1 MGLGAVKKQI
11 NDELLR
17 RKLRDALHEPVVKN
31 KSLKDSFS
39 GNIKYSADK
48 LFASNH
54 LHTEGLVDSI
64 TISTFSSDV
73 TEVTGFDKVVQ
84 KGIQETLAKT
94 ASIVGDQTDGKTFGG
109 IIQSRGNVDGA
120 VGVCK
125 LVGNFGLTGVTRPN
139 VKCISS
145 GAPKAIADSTTKIE
159 ALVNTTR
166 VDVATFLDSLPEV
179 IGKPSQG
186 FLSIVLKVAKELGV
200 TDAIMSS
207 VSPFGD
213 ITKGF
218 NDFLMNSPIGG
229 VVTAINDGLDF
240 ASETLDTVAKDLTG
254 GITGAFTDAFPAP
267 TKLIG
272 TGFIQQTVPDP
283 TKFNLGGFLSNLAEE
298 TIKQGTGMLR
308 SMVAQQLPFGEEIKL
323 LNALAAGG
331 RQANEALLNITLKDG
346 DVQNLILDGRITPEL
361 VKKATGNDSL
371 AKVLTNIEE
380 GMTENGASAADIAA
394 LKDKVNANKLRVDN
408 EFRTTLSAILA
419 SEARISPLNSDFELE
434 IARPF
439 TYVSSVEELDFEM
452 ANKIHS
458 IYTNREINNV
468 VIHATETFT
477 NKNIGAEEIDSIQ
490 KILDGGKQGK
500 EYIGYHYVI
509 RRDGRLQRGIPLT
522 KKGNHTETGNY
533 NETSIGIAMV
543 GGILSPATEGSW
555 QTSSAS
561 FTREQYNTLEQF
573 LGVFYHHV
581 AGGEVFGH
589 NDINPD
595 ELDPYF
601 DVQEY
606 ILSLFGKVNESFVES
621 PESEQTPIFIPD
633 PTLLNISDIDLK
645 ASGKFEVKYAKQNT
659 NKKFVDPDLLRD
671 DIPRRLELIA
681 NTIGRNLIVTS
692 GYRTQAQGD
701 AIGSSRKSRHRT
713 GQAVDVSRDGMS
725 NAQLQS
731 LIEAAIAAGF
741 RGIGVYNGHLHF
753 DTGTKKCWG
762 PTGSRKSL
770 AGSKFAFAR
779 SVLNAF
785 KYTTA

>member
-39 GNIKYSADK
+39 GEIKYSADK

-64 TISTFSSDV
+64 NISTFSSDV
-73 TEVTGFDKVVQ
+73 TAVTGFDKVVQ

-94 ASIVGDQTDGKTFGG
+94 ASVVGDQTDGKTFGG

-125 LVGNFGLTGVTRPN
+125 LVGNFGLTGVTRQN

-145 GAPKAIADSTTKIE
+145 GAPQAIADSTTKVE

-179 IGKPSQG
+179 IGRPAQG

-213 ITKGF
+213 LSKSFDKI
-218 NDFLMNSPIGG
+218 LMNSPLGG
-229 VVTAINDGLDF
+229 IATAINQGIDF
-240 ASETLDTVAKDLTG
+240 ASDSFDTFTEDLTKG
-254 GITGAFTDAFPAP
+254 LTGAFTDAFPAP
-267 TKLIG
+267 TKVLS
-272 TGFIQQTVPDP
+272 TGFINVTVPDP
-283 TKFNLGGFLSNLAEE
+283 DKFNLGGFLSNVMEE
-298 TIKQGTGMLR
+298 TIKQGQGMLR
-308 SMVAQQLPFGEEIKL
+308 SMVAQQLPFGDEIRL

-346 DVQNLILDGRITPEL
+346 DVKNLILDGTITPEL
-361 VKKATGNDSL
+361 VKKATGNDKLSD
-371 AKVLTNIEE
+371 VITFIEE

-394 LKDKVNANKLRVDN
+394 LKDKVNDNKLRVDN
-408 EFRTTLSAILA
+408 EFRTTLSAIFA

-543 GGILSPATEGSW
+543 GGILSPTTEGSW

-601 DVQEY
+601 DVQDY

-633 PTLLNISDIDLK
+633 PTLLNVDDIDLR
-645 ASGKFEVKYAKQNT
+645 ASGKFEVKYAKQRT
-659 NKKFVDPDLLRD
+659 NKKFVDPDLLKD
-671 DIPRRLELIA
+671 DIPRRLELVA
-681 NTIGRNLIVTS
+681 NAISRNLIITS
-692 GYRTQAQGD
+692 GFRTQAQGD
-701 AIGSSRKSRHRT
+701 ALGSSKTSKHRT
-713 GQAVDVSRDGMS
+713 GQAVDVSRDSMS
-725 NAQLQS
+725 NSQLQE
-731 LIEAAIAAGF
+731 LITAAISAGF
-741 RGIGVYNGHLHF
+741 RGVGVYNGHIHL
-753 DTGTKKCWG
+753 DTGNKRCWG
-762 PTGSRKSL
+762 PNGLRSGLRTNQ
-770 AGSKFAFAR
+770 FAFAR

-785 KYTTA
+785 KYNT

>member
-17 RKLRDALHEPVVKN
+17 RKLRDGLHEPVVKN

-39 GNIKYSADK
+39 GEIKYSADK

-64 TISTFSSDV
+64 NISTFSSDV
-73 TEVTGFDKVVQ
+73 TAVTGFDKVVQ

-94 ASIVGDQTDGKTFGG
+94 ASVVGDQTDGKTFGG

-120 VGVCK
+120 VGICK
-125 LVGNFGLTGVTRPN
+125 LVGNFGLTGVTRQN

-145 GAPKAIADSTTKIE
+145 GAPQAIADSTTKVE

-179 IGKPSQG
+179 IGRPAQG

-213 ITKGF
+213 LSKSFDKI
-218 NDFLMNSPIGG
+218 LMNSPLGG
-229 VVTAINDGLDF
+229 VATAINQGIDF
-240 ASETLDTVAKDLTG
+240 ASDSFDTFAGNLTES
-254 GITGAFTDAFPAP
+254 ITGAFTDAFPAP
-267 TKLIG
+267 TKVLS
-272 TGFIQQTVPDP
+272 TGFIQQTIPDP
-283 TKFNLGGFLSNLAEE
+283 DKFNLGGFLSNLAEE
-298 TIKQGTGMLR
+298 TIKQGQGMLR
-308 SMVAQQLPFGEEIKL
+308 SMVAQQLPFGDEIRL

-346 DVQNLILDGRITPEL
+346 DVKGLILDGKITPEL
-361 VKKATGNDSL
+361 VKKATGNDKLSD
-371 AKVLTNIEE
+371 VITFIEE

-394 LKDKVNANKLRVDN
+394 LKDKVNENKLRVDN
-408 EFRTTLSAILA
+408 EFRTTLSAIFA

-601 DVQEY
+601 DVQDY

-633 PTLLNISDIDLK
+633 PTLLNVDDIDLR
-645 ASGKFEVKYAKQNT
+645 ASGKFEVKYAKQAT
-659 NKKFVDPDLLRD
+659 NKKFVDPDLLKD
-671 DIPRRLELIA
+671 DIPRRLELVA
-681 NTIGRNLIVTS
+681 NAIGRNLTITS
-692 GYRTQAQGD
+692 GFRTQAQGD
-701 AIGSSRKSRHRT
+701 ALGSSRGSKHRT

-725 NAQLQS
+725 NSQLQE
-731 LIEAAIAAGF
+731 LITAAISAGF
-741 RGIGVYNGHLHF
+741 RGVGVYNGHIHL
-753 DTGTKKCWG
+753 DTGNKRCWG
-762 PTGSRKSL
+762 PNGLRSGLRTNQ
-770 AGSKFAFAR
+770 FAFAR

-785 KYTTA
+785 KYNT

>member
-109 IIQSRGNVDGA
+109 IVQSRGNVDGA

>member
-109 IIQSRGNVDGA
+109 IVQSRGNVDGA

-145 GAPKAIADSTTKIE
+145 GAPKAIADSTTKVE

-267 TKLIG
+267 TKLLN

-371 AKVLTNIEE
+371 AKVLTGIEE

-408 EFRTTLSAILA
+408 EFRTTLSAVLA

-589 NDINPD
+589 NDINPE

-606 ILSLFGKVNESFVES
+606 ILSLFGKVSESFVES

-633 PTLLNISDIDLK
+633 PTLLNINDIDLK
-645 ASGKFEVKYAKQNT
+645 ASGKFEVKYAKQGT
-659 NKKFVDPDLLRD
+659 NNKFVDPD
-671 DIPRRLELIA
+671 
-681 NTIGRNLIVTS
+681 
-692 GYRTQAQGD
+692 
-701 AIGSSRKSRHRT
+701 
-713 GQAVDVSRDGMS
+713 
-725 NAQLQS
+725 
-731 LIEAAIAAGF
+731 
-741 RGIGVYNGHLHF
+741 
-753 DTGTKKCWG
+753 
-762 PTGSRKSL
+762 
-770 AGSKFAFAR
+770 
-779 SVLNAF
+779 
-785 KYTTA
+785 

>member
-109 IIQSRGNVDGA
+109 IVQSRGNVDGA

-589 NDINPD
+589 NDINPE

>member
-1 MGLGAVKKQI
+1 MGLGAVKKQL

-17 RKLRDALHEPVVKN
+17 RKLRDGLHEPFVKN
-31 KSLKDSFS
+31 KTLKDSFS

-48 LFASNH
+48 LFSSNH
-54 LHTEGLVDSI
+54 LHTEGLVDAI
-64 TISTFSSDV
+64 NISTFSSDV
-73 TEVTGFDKVVQ
+73 TSVRGFDRVVQ
-84 KGIQETLAKT
+84 EGIQGTLAQT
-94 ASIVGDQTDGKTFGG
+94 ASIVGDQSDGKTFGG
-109 IIQSRGNVDGA
+109 FIQSRGNVDGA

-125 LVGNFGLTGVTRPN
+125 LVGNFGLVGVTRQN

-145 GAPKAIADSTTKIE
+145 GAPQAIAEANTKVE

-179 IGKPSQG
+179 IGKPAQG

-200 TDAIMSS
+200 TDAIMSG
-207 VSPFGD
+207 VAPFGD

-218 NDFLMNSPIGG
+218 DDFLMNSPLGG
-229 VVTAINDGLDF
+229 LVTEINNGLDFVTDGLDGI
-240 ASETLDTVAKDLTG
+240 AKDLTG
-254 GITGAFTDAFPAP
+254 GLTNAFTDAFPAP
-267 TKLIG
+267 TKVLS
-272 TGFIQQTVPDP
+272 TGFIDVTVPDP

-298 TIKQGTGMLR
+298 TIQQGVGMIK
-308 SMVAQQLPFGEEIKL
+308 SMVAQQLPFGQEIAL

-331 RQANEALLNITLKDG
+331 RQANEALLSITLKDG
-346 DVQNLILDGRITPEL
+346 DVQNLILDGTISPEL
-361 VKKATGNDSL
+361 VKKATGNDKLSDAL
-371 AKVLTNIEE
+371 IVIEE
-380 GMTENGASAADIAA
+380 GMTENGASAADIAT

-408 EFRTTLSAILA
+408 EFRTTLSAIFA

-434 IARPF
+434 ISRPF

-601 DVQEY
+601 DVQDY

-633 PTLLNISDIDLK
+633 PTLLNVDDIDLR
-645 ASGKFEVKYAKQNT
+645 ASGKFEVKYAKQST
-659 NKKFVDPDLLRD
+659 NKKFVDPDLLKD
-671 DIPRRLELIA
+671 DIPRRLELVA
-681 NTIGRNLIVTS
+681 NAIGRNLIITS
-692 GYRTQAQGD
+692 GFRTQAQGD
-701 AIGSSRKSRHRT
+701 AIGSSRKSKHRT

-725 NAQLQS
+725 NSQLQE
-731 LIEAAIAAGF
+731 LITAAISAGF
-741 RGIGVYNGHLHF
+741 RGIGVYNGHIHL
-753 DTGTKKCWG
+753 DTGNKRCWG
-762 PTGSRKSL
+762 PNGSRTGL
-770 AGSKFAFAR
+770 RTNQFAFAR

-785 KYTTA
+785 KYNT

>member
-109 IIQSRGNVDGA
+109 IVQSRGNVDGA

-633 PTLLNISDIDLK
+633 PTLLNINDIDLK

>member
-17 RKLRDALHEPVVKN
+17 RKLRDGLHEPVVKN

-64 TISTFSSDV
+64 NISTFSSDV
-73 TEVTGFDKVVQ
+73 TEVTGYDKVVQ
-84 KGIQETLAKT
+84 SGIQNTLVKT

-125 LVGNFGLTGVTRPN
+125 LVGNFGLTGVTRQN

-145 GAPKAIADSTTKIE
+145 GAPKAIADSTTKVE

-179 IGKPSQG
+179 VGRPAQG

-200 TDAIMSS
+200 TDAIMKS

-213 ITKGF
+213 LTKSF
-218 NDFLMNSPIGG
+218 DTFLMNSPLGG
-229 VVTAINDGLDF
+229 VVTAINTGIDF
-240 ASETLDTVAKDLTG
+240 AGDTLDEIGKDLTKG
-254 GITGAFTDAFPAP
+254 LTGAFTDAFPPP
-267 TKLIG
+267 TKLLN
-272 TGFIQQTVPDP
+272 TGFIQYSIPDP
-283 TKFNLGGFLSNLAEE
+283 DKFNFGGFLSNLAES
-298 TIKQGTGMLR
+298 TIKQGIGMIR
-308 SMVAQQLPFGEEIKL
+308 SMVAQQLPFGDEIRL
-323 LNALAAGG
+323 LNSLAAGG
-331 RQANEALLNITLKDG
+331 EEFNKALLNITLKDG
-346 DVQNLILDGRITPEL
+346 DVKNLILDGKITPEL

-371 AKVLTNIEE
+371 ASTLTFIEE
-380 GMTENGASAADIAA
+380 GMTENGASAADVAT
-394 LKDKVNANKLRVDN
+394 LKDKVNENKLRIDN
-408 EFRTTLSAILA
+408 EFRTTLSAIFA

-500 EYIGYHYVI
+500 EYIGYHYII

-522 KKGNHTETGNY
+522 KKGKHTETGNY

-543 GGILSPATEGSW
+543 GGILSPATEGAW

-589 NDINPD
+589 NDINPE

-633 PTLLNISDIDLK
+633 PTLLNIDDIDLK

-671 DIPRRLELIA
+671 DIPRRLEKIA
-681 NTIGRNLIVTS
+681 NAIGRNLIVTS

-701 AIGSSRKSRHRT
+701 AIGSSRSSRHRT

-725 NAQLQS
+725 DSQLQS

-741 RGIGVYNGHLHF
+741 RGIGVYYGHLHF

-770 AGSKFAFAR
+770 VGSDFAFAR

>member
-109 IIQSRGNVDGA
+109 IVQSRGNVDGA

-145 GAPKAIADSTTKIE
+145 GAPKAIADSTTKVE

-371 AKVLTNIEE
+371 AKVLTGIEE

-589 NDINPD
+589 NDINPE

-681 NTIGRNLIVTS
+681 NAIGRNLIVTS

-731 LIEAAIAAGF
+731 LIEAAISAGF

>member
-17 RKLRDALHEPVVKN
+17 RKLRDGLHEPVIKN

-73 TEVTGFDKVVQ
+73 TEVTGYDKVVQ
-84 KGIQETLAKT
+84 SGIQNTLVKT

-109 IIQSRGNVDGA
+109 IIESRGNVDGA

-125 LVGNFGLTGVTRPN
+125 LVGNFGLTGVTRQN

-145 GAPKAIADSTTKIE
+145 GAPKAIADSTTKVE

-179 IGKPSQG
+179 VGRPAQG

-200 TDAIMSS
+200 TDAIMKS

-213 ITKGF
+213 ITKDF
-218 NDFLMNSPIGG
+218 NKILMNSPLGG
-229 VVTAINDGLDF
+229 VVTAVNQGITF
-240 ASETLDTVAKDLTG
+240 AGNSLDTIGKNLTG
-254 GITGAFTDAFPAP
+254 GLTSAFTGAFPPP
-267 TKLIG
+267 TKLVG
-272 TGFIQQTVPDP
+272 GAGFIQQTVPDP
-283 TKFNLGGFLSNLAEE
+283 DKFNLGGFLSNLAEE
-298 TIKQGTGMLR
+298 TMQQGVAMIR
-308 SMVAQQLPFGEEIKL
+308 SMVAQRLPFGDEIRL
-323 LNALAAGG
+323 LNSLAAGG
-331 RQANEALLNITLKDG
+331 EEFNKALLNITIQDG
-346 DVQNLILDGRITPEL
+346 DVKNLILDGTITPEL

-371 AKVLTNIEE
+371 ASTLTFIEE
-380 GMTENGASAADIAA
+380 GMIENGASAADVAT
-394 LKDKVNANKLRVDN
+394 LKDKVNANKLRIDN

-601 DVQEY
+601 DVQDY

-633 PTLLNISDIDLK
+633 PTLLNINDIDLK
-645 ASGKFEVKYAKQNT
+645 ASGKFEVKYAKQGT
-659 NKKFVDPDLLRD
+659 NNKFVDPDLLKD
-671 DIPRRLELIA
+671 DIPRRLDLIA
-681 NTIGRNLIVTS
+681 NAIGRNLIITS

-701 AIGSSRKSRHRT
+701 AIGSSRKSKHRT

-725 NAQLQS
+725 NSQLQS
-731 LIEAAIAAGF
+731 LIEAAISAGF
-741 RGIGVYNGHLHF
+741 RGIGVYNGHIHL
-753 DTGTKKCWG
+753 DTGNKRCWG
-762 PTGSRKSL
+762 PNGSRTGL
-770 AGSKFAFAR
+770 RENKFAFAR

-785 KYTTA
+785 KYNT

>member
-39 GNIKYSADK
+39 GEIKYSADK

-64 TISTFSSDV
+64 NISTFSSDV
-73 TEVTGFDKVVQ
+73 TAVTGFDKVVQ

-94 ASIVGDQTDGKTFGG
+94 ASVVGDQTDGKTFGG

-125 LVGNFGLTGVTRPN
+125 LVGNFGLTGVTRQN

-145 GAPKAIADSTTKIE
+145 GAPQAISDATTRVE

-213 ITKGF
+213 LSKSFDKI
-218 NDFLMNSPIGG
+218 LMNSPLGG
-229 VVTAINDGLDF
+229 VMTAINQGIDF
-240 ASETLDTVAKDLTG
+240 ASDSFDTFAGNLTG
-254 GITGAFTDAFPAP
+254 SITGAFTDAFPAP
-267 TKLIG
+267 TKVLS
-272 TGFIQQTVPDP
+272 TGFIDVTVPDP
-283 TKFNLGGFLSNLAEE
+283 DKFNLGGFLSNLAEE
-298 TIKQGTGMLR
+298 TIKQGQGMLR
-308 SMVAQQLPFGEEIKL
+308 SMVAQQLPFGDEIRL

-361 VKKATGNDSL
+361 VKKATGNDKLSD
-371 AKVLTNIEE
+371 VITFIEE

-601 DVQEY
+601 DVQDY

-633 PTLLNISDIDLK
+633 PTLLNVDDIDLR
-645 ASGKFEVKYAKQNT
+645 ASGKFEVKYAKQST
-659 NKKFVDPDLLRD
+659 NKKFVDPDLLKD
-671 DIPRRLELIA
+671 DIPRRLELVA
-681 NTIGRNLIVTS
+681 NAISRNLIITS
-692 GYRTQAQGD
+692 GFRTQAQGD
-701 AIGSSRKSRHRT
+701 AIGSSRKSKHRT

-725 NAQLQS
+725 NSQLQE
-731 LIEAAIAAGF
+731 LITAAISAGF
-741 RGIGVYNGHLHF
+741 RGVGVYNGHIHL
-753 DTGTKKCWG
+753 DTGNKRCWG
-762 PTGSRKSL
+762 PNGSRTGL
-770 AGSKFAFAR
+770 RTNQFAFAR

-785 KYTTA
+785 KYNT